1 MRDSTARPHPG
12 TAVTSASSPSPSP
25 SADLN
30 RRRFLV
36 ALGAGGAGVAAAVAS
51 LPAAAGV
58 VAPAVQPDVAEPG
71 YRETTHVRD
80 YYRTCKI

>member
-1 MRDSTARPHPG
+1 MRHSTARPHPG
-12 TAVTSASSPSPSP
+12 AAVASASSP

-36 ALGAGGAGVAAAVAS
+36 SLGAGGAGVAAAVAS

-58 VAPAVQPDVAEPG
+58 VAPVVLPDVAEPG

-80 YYRTCKI
+80 YYRTCKL

>member
-1 MRDSTARPHPG
+1 MRHPTVRPHPG
-12 TAVTSASSPSPSP
+12 TAVASASSPLPSP

-36 ALGAGGAGVAAAVAS
+36 SLGAGGAGVAAAVAS

-58 VAPAVQPDVAEPG
+58 VAPVVQPDVAEPG

-80 YYRTCKI
+80 YYRTCRL

>member
-1 MRDSTARPHPG
+1 MRHSTARPHPG
-12 TAVTSASSPSPSP
+12 TAVASASSPSPS
-25 SADLN
+25 ADLD

-36 ALGAGGAGVAAAVAS
+36 SLGAGGAGVAAAVAS

-58 VAPAVQPDVAEPG
+58 VAPLVQTDVAEPG

-80 YYRTCKI
+80 YYRTCKL